1 MSYESALDNARLARA
16 NEKAVAY
23 EKAASD
29 MIAYEK
35 AQREKAEL
43 IAAVELYE
51 ILLGNYELQ
60 PDNHSK
66 KALKD
71 FLARF
76 PNIANY
82 DSKGNWIGNVRNENG
97 WVA

>member
-1 MSYESALDNARLARA
+1 MMNRKGNQMDTLSDRSLLVQL
-16 NEKAVAY
+16 VA
-23 EKAASD
+23 
-29 MIAYEK
+29 
-35 AQREKAEL
+35 Q
-43 IAAVELYE
+43 YE

-66 KALKD
+66 KALQD
-71 FLARF
+71 FLKRF

-97 WVA
+97 WAA

>member
-1 MSYESALDNARLARA
+1 MEYESFFENARLARA
-16 NEKAVAY
+16 KER
-23 EKAASD
+23 AA
-29 MIAYEK
+29 K
-35 AQREKAEL
+35 LEL
-43 IAAVELYE
+43 IAAVEQYS
-51 ILLGNYELQ
+51 ILLDNYELQ

-66 KALKD
+66 KALQD
-71 FLARF
+71 FLKRF

>member
-1 MSYESALDNARLARA
+1 MKKGN
-16 NEKAVAY
+16 
-23 EKAASD
+23 D
-29 MIAYEK
+29 MNTISE
-35 AQREKAEL
+35 RSL
-43 IAAVELYE
+43 LVELVAQYE

-66 KALKD
+66 KALQD
-71 FLARF
+71 FLKRF

-97 WVA
+97 WSA

>member
-1 MSYESALDNARLARA
+1 MTNAQAQALDERSLLVQL
-16 NEKAVAY
+16 VAQY
-23 EKAASD
+23 EVLMD
-29 MIAYEK
+29 
-35 AQREKAEL
+35 
-43 IAAVELYE
+43 
-51 ILLGNYELQ
+51 NYELQ

-82 DSKGNWIGNVRNENG
+82 DSKGNYIGNVRNENG
-97 WVA
+97 WTP

>member
-1 MSYESALDNARLARA
+1 MDTLSDRSLLVQL
-16 NEKAVAY
+16 VA
-23 EKAASD
+23 
-29 MIAYEK
+29 
-35 AQREKAEL
+35 Q
-43 IAAVELYE
+43 YE

-66 KALKD
+66 KALQD
-71 FLARF
+71 FLKRF

-97 WVA
+97 WAA

>member
-1 MSYESALDNARLARA
+1 MIYESFLDNARAAKATERLAQMQSERSLLL
-16 NEKAVAY
+16 ELVAQY
-23 EKAASD
+23 EVLMD
-29 MIAYEK
+29 
-35 AQREKAEL
+35 
-43 IAAVELYE
+43 
-51 ILLGNYELQ
+51 NYELQ

-76 PNIANY
+76 PNIPNY

-97 WVA
+97 WTP

>member
-1 MSYESALDNARLARA
+1 MAYESFLDNARLAVAKERA
-16 NEKAVAY
+16 AKL
-23 EKAASD
+23 
-29 MIAYEK
+29 
-35 AQREKAEL
+35 EL
-43 IAAVELYE
+43 IAAVEQYC
-51 ILLGNYELQ
+51 ILLDNYDLQ

-71 FLARF
+71 FLAKW

-97 WVA
+97 WAA

>member
-1 MSYESALDNARLARA
+1 MNRKGNQMDTLSDRSLLVQL
-16 NEKAVAY
+16 VA
-23 EKAASD
+23 
-29 MIAYEK
+29 
-35 AQREKAEL
+35 Q
-43 IAAVELYE
+43 YE

-66 KALKD
+66 KALQD
-71 FLARF
+71 FLKRF

-97 WVA
+97 WTA